1 MRILFWSRLL
11 LYLVAVSIPLIHP
24 AIVVSYDLPS
34 LVLWF
39 FLVPWEIFIAFHA
52 SAYRIKPALHFL
64 LGVLPL
70 VIIPPLLA
78 GWGTQALWMIASG
91 GAAYGLTALLFR
103 YPVWGRRVA
112 FLEPFVLAIVYIK
125 LLNFF
130 RSSEEVLKSAKASGI
145 LSPQVLMGVFL
156 GAFLLHGV
164 ILYVTLYR
172 DGGTRTRVEGGVLLS
187 GCLVLMAILFIL
199 PPDYVK
205 NTIVTNLLQ
214 HEVNPPPEPLDAEG
228 DGFPN
233 GNLRSQRELPN
244 RGLRL
249 PGSREGGGRR
259 NRLEGIPQDQWPGT
273 RGRSGQGQEGK
284 QYAVMVVA
292 SSHDPLYMAN
302 EYRGRLHPVTGFIP
316 LDGEPLNELTHLRLL
331 ETWKDTEPNFDLHR
345 EEVSFFALST
355 EGLRYLPY
363 KPYRIEPTVFQRQY
377 RPFLFQYRGSSRI
390 SLSTPEE
397 WKSVPELS
405 PQERT
410 ALEPYLEVPLAKN
423 DLRIFSLHLTN
434 ILKGT
439 EGYAERILA
448 ILKGFSTFQY
458 SLGYSEDTSIEAM
471 VEFLSVTRE
480 GDCTEFSNTA
490 ALLARMA
497 GIPSR
502 VVTGYLASG
511 ELQTPAH
518 IRGLSLL
525 RQALP
530 PLQAFPLEELF
541 LVTTAH
547 RHSWAQF
554 WLPWYG
560 WVDFE
565 TTSFAIPPVGMGDP
579 NNRDVVIPL
588 IQEESPLVP
597 IPAFPW
603 KGVLRILSTLVGAG
617 VLGLYAFRYIREA
630 WYRHLS
636 RGKGLKA
643 ARALYRLL
651 LLELATE
658 GYPLKHP
665 ALTPL
670 EFAKAFKTSPLRGS
684 LPTEST
690 PKTGGQDQGGSQE
703 QRDSQA
709 QTGNPENIESSL
721 DGVLQKIEADLYRF
735 ATLYTELSY
744 RSQIPENEM
753 DARLADLRSLY
764 TSIQNGIRR
773 KGVLPFLLR
782 ITSLRG
788 LRYTW

>member
-1 MRILFWSRLL
+1 MRILFWSRFL
-11 LYLVAVSIPLIHP
+11 LYFLAVSFPLLHP

-34 LVLWF
+34 FVLWF

-52 SAYRIKPALHFL
+52 FAYRLKPTLHL
-64 LGVLPL
+64 LLVVLPL
-70 VIIPPLLA
+70 AILPPLLA
-78 GWGTQALWMIASG
+78 GWGTQAIWMITLG

-103 YPVWGRRVA
+103 YPVWGRRIA

-130 RSSEEVLKSAKASGI
+130 RSSEEVLKSAKGSGI

-164 ILYVTLYR
+164 ILYLTLYR
-172 DGGTRTRVEGGVLLS
+172 EGGRGGRLEGGLLLG
-187 GCLVLMAILFIL
+187 GCLVLMVTLLIL

-214 HEVNPPPEPLDAEG
+214 DEVNPPPEPLDAEG

-233 GNLRSQRELPN
+233 GNLRSPKEFPN
-244 RGLRL
+244 RGLHL
-249 PGSREGGGRR
+249 PERRDGGGRR
-259 NRLEGIPQDQWPGT
+259 NRLQGIPQDQWPGT
-273 RGRSGQGQEGK
+273 RGSGGQGQEGK

-292 SSHDPLYMAN
+292 SNHDPLYMAN

-316 LDGEPLNELTHLRLL
+316 LEGEPLNELGHLRLL
-331 ETWKDTEPNFDLHR
+331 ETWKDPEPSFDLHR

-397 WKSVPELS
+397 WKSVSELRAE
-405 PQERT
+405 ERA

-423 DLRIFSLHLTN
+423 DLRIFSLYLAN
-434 ILKGT
+434 ILQGT
-439 EGYAERILA
+439 EGYFQRILA

-502 VVTGYLASG
+502 VVTGFLASG

-554 WLPWYG
+554 WLPLYG

-565 TTSFAIPPVGMGDP
+565 TTSFAIPPAGMGDP

-588 IQEESPLVP
+588 IQEESPLTP

-603 KGVLRILSTLVGAG
+603 KGVLRILSILLGAG
-617 VLGLYAFRYIREA
+617 VLGLYSFRYIREA

-651 LLELATE
+651 LLELAAE
-658 GYPLKHP
+658 GYPLKPP

-670 EFAKAFKTSPLRGS
+670 EFAKVLGNSVSSPPAHGDSASKQEFAKALGKSVSPAGEQGEKRHPARGLS
-684 LPTEST
+684 DKERTV
-690 PKTGGQDQGGSQE
+690 GM
-703 QRDSQA
+703 
-709 QTGNPENIESSL
+709 
-721 DGVLQKIEADLYRF
+721 EAALERF

-744 RSQIPENEM
+744 RSRMPEQEVEEK
-753 DARLADLRSLY
+753 LKELRTLY
-764 TSIQNGIRR
+764 TSIRDRIRR
-773 KGVLPFLLR
+773 KGTLPLLVR
-782 ITSLRG
+782 ILTLRG